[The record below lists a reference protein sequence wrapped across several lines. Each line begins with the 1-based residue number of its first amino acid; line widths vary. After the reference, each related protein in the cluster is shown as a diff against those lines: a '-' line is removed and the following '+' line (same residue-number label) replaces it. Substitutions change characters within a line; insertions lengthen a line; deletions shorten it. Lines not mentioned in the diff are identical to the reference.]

1 MAPSS
6 NIKHVKAVYRQ
17 RIYYYVVQFSGMLH
31 SRLQR
36 YHTRIRTLRSSLLL
50 LLSSNVSLAPFL
62 IQVSLCNAETF
73 YISKKS
79 FIEDE
84 FQNAFHKIKIY
95 MIFILYS
102 LPLSDDS
109 TIFQASQ
116 SLSSWVEL
124 VLSNK

>member
-17 RIYYYVVQFSGMLH
+17 RIYYYVVPFSGMLH

-36 YHTRIRTLRSSLLL
+36 YHTRIRTLRSSLVL
-50 LLSSNVSLAPFL
+50 LLSSNVSLAL
-62 IQVSLCNAETF
+62 ETF

-84 FQNAFHKIKIY
+84 FQNAFRKIKIY
-95 MIFILYS
+95 MNFFLYS

-109 TIFQASQ
+109 TFFQASQ
-116 SLSSWVEL
+116 SVSSWVEL